1 MCSAVVTLQPAS
13 TDATCPSLAYL
24 QPRLTFSTGA
34 STPGLSVP
42 GLLLGASTVNTST
55 AGTVLMQQSAVAV
68 LDSSVVS
75 QAYHLDGYVG
85 ATSAASGA
93 IRLPG
98 TMPVNIQA

>member
-1 MCSAVVTLQPAS
+1 VTVQPAS

-34 STPGLSVP
+34 AAPGLSVP
-42 GLLLGASTVNTST
+42 GLLLGASAVNTST
-55 AGTVLMQQSAVAV
+55 AGTVLMQQSAVAM
-68 LDSSVVS
+68 LDSSVPA
-75 QAYHLDGYVG
+75 QNYQLDGNAG